1 MLEYCNEGDLSN
13 YLKKKKFLTEEEAV
27 DILIQILNCFK
38 TLVSNKIMHRD
49 FKLPNILINNGIIKI
64 ADFGFS
70 KILEGDDSYAETM
83 LGSPLNMAPE
93 ILQGFEY
100 NNKCDIWSIGTVFYE
115 LLFEKPPYT
124 ANHIVELV
132 KNIKANPFKMPE
144 NHNMSP

>member
-1 MLEYCNEGDLSN
+1 
-13 YLKKKKFLTEEEAV
+13 
-27 DILIQILNCFK
+27 
-38 TLVSNKIMHRD
+38 MHRD

-70 KILEGDDSYAETM
+70 KILEADESYAETM

-124 ANHIVELV
+124 ANHIVELI
-132 KNIKANPFKMPE
+132 KNIKENPFKMPS
-144 NHNMSP
+144 NHKMSPEVVDVL